1 MRVLLTRTALAEGER
16 PARGGGDPA
25 SVGAV
30 GDRVD
35 ASRGRLQGQALGMAG
50 PIDVV
55 PLPAAALA
63 RAAVE
68 QVLGP
73 SRTSCAHSRC
83 PVRRRC
89 SSSSLSISLLSAS
102 RSDGLFSESL
112 CENSGF
118 RLFFSGFLDFSH
130 RLLRN
135 PLPELLHQPHPE
147 EVLHRRV
154 DGFVEQLGL
163 DRERILSWNFAQ
175 AILSAWWAYDP
186 HGTGWRTILA
196 YAELAAQLLG
206 R

>member
-102 RSDGLFSESL
+102 RSDGLFSESRSL
-112 CENSGF
+112 ATTPKRLRPSRCHADSRVLPRVGGPVREKGSRCRISLERSGAK
-118 RLFFSGFLDFSH
+118 
-130 RLLRN
+130 
-135 PLPELLHQPHPE
+135 LP
-147 EVLHRRV
+147 
-154 DGFVEQLGL
+154 
-163 DRERILSWNFAQ
+163 
-175 AILSAWWAYDP
+175 
-186 HGTGWRTILA
+186 
-196 YAELAAQLLG
+196 
-206 R
+206 